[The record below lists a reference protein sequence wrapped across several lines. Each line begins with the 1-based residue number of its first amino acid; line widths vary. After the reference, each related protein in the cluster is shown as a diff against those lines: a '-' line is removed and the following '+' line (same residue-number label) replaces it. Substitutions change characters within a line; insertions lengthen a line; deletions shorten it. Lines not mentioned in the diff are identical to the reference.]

1 MIGLMELR
9 QIQYF
14 LCLYEEGSVTR
25 AAQRLNIVQPALSM
39 QISKLE
45 NELEVK
51 LFERTKKG
59 AIATS
64 EGRRMY
70 SLYHPIIRDLS
81 RAREQM
87 LTTDKELTGHVNI
100 GFISSIAQ
108 GVLSN
113 VLQEFVTGHPKV
125 TVTAAEGYSAILS
138 DWVAA
143 DMLDAAIINKPR
155 RPMGLQSEHLIDE
168 DLVLVTGKKF
178 KKQLPKHI
186 PLKMLESMDLTLP
199 TRHHGLRSIIDGL
212 ASTMD
217 ITLTPRIETDS
228 IATILQLVSTTQ
240 FVTILP
246 RLTISHRNERNQF
259 KTYPIIS
266 PKLIRQVVCVT
277 HPRRPLNSSSA
288 AFINIL
294 KKHLQKNFEQG

>member
-1 MIGLMELR
+1 MELR

-45 NELEVK
+45 SELDVK

-59 AIATS
+59 AIATND
-64 EGRRMY
+64 GKRMF
-70 SLYHPIIRDLS
+70 SLYHPIVRDLA

-87 LTTDKELTGHVNI
+87 LATNKELTGHVNI
-100 GFISSIAQ
+100 GCISSIAQ
-108 GVLSN
+108 GVLSS
-113 VLQEFVTGHPKV
+113 VLQEFVTQHPKV

-155 RPMGLQSEHLIDE
+155 RPMGLLSEPLIDE

-178 KKQLPKHI
+178 KKPLPNQI
-186 PLKMLESMDLTLP
+186 PLKMLESLDLTLP
-199 TRHHGLRSIIDGL
+199 TRHHGLRLIIDGL

-217 ITLTPRIETDS
+217 IALTPQIETDS
-228 IATILQLVSTTQ
+228 IATILKLVNTTQ

-246 RLTISHRNERNQF
+246 RLTISHRSERAQF

-266 PKLIRQVVCVT
+266 PKLIRHVVCVT

-288 AFINIL
+288 AFVSVL
-294 KKHLQKNFEQG
+294 KKHLLKNYESAL